1 MIQKQLSLRGSKS
14 FSQKK
19 FQVGN
24 FQCRFR
30 SILSIVLQQLRVAYQ
45 SVYGRLTVVVNL
57 CILYLMLESVF
68 TKEFR
73 DSCVFAEEIIQ
84 FVAFAKLRS
93 CVSPSQQVILS

>member
-1 MIQKQLSLRGSKS
+1 MAFEEVNPSHRE
-14 FSQKK
+14 
-19 FQVGN
+19 N
-24 FQCRFR
+24 FRCETFNVVLDQ
-30 SILSIVLQQLRVAYQ
+30 LSIVLQQLRVAYQ

-57 CILYLMLESVF
+57 CILYLMLASVF
-68 TKEFR
+68 PKDFR